1 MEDRG
6 DCFDPMNYYRK
17 SFTLTANNTV
27 LTMNKESRASA
38 FLSREVKILSGVHRW
53 RFKIL
58 TEPVG
63 QIHIGIYKSKNEVAK
78 YLLGWDLAGGD
89 HKGKSYMY
97 FAHGG
102 SLSEPG
108 PNGKSY
114 GQPCLKGD
122 IIDMILDLSKLELKY
137 VVDGQDCGVA
147 NKVEKTP
154 YKAAVSMYTD
164 GRSLIGNSIELVS
177 YNNSDVSAPPVSD
190 ANSVATFLGR
200 LGLQQFTS
208 MFKENGYET
217 IDELIELNSNDLM
230 EIGVKQLRSRKAILK
245 GIATFSTE
253 PNPKSNPMPSNE
265 ERKENDIA
273 NPSCYTKTQIL
284 VRKACIICVAIGEYM
299 NKKDLYDVCRDVAN
313 YRNVLSNKYQY
324 TFMCSV
330 DMKGNPGYTM
340 TKHDVEWFLGECV
353 SELLGLKRGGSLMN
367 PKIEYE
373 ALLVA
378 FSGHGT
384 MHSIVC
390 SDSKEIQYSTIRGW
404 FSKIPEMKQI
414 PQLFCIDA
422 CRVAEKMNKDLET
435 KHSDHDT
442 VGLAARGDGSDAPT
456 ATIMGQT
463 EGHIVRGG
471 KVSKYLCKQWDEEFE
486 AKTFNPD
493 AIYKQFG
500 TLYEAAFDEVMNDTK
515 HSKTP
520 QRLIAA
526 EYDRRIDKL
535 VFIPKDRDRGTK
547 DGAQVDGTVPVI
559 DDDLRNILGPQTDS
573 KMDLLKHFF
582 VLFNANYRDNALL
595 CRLNKNRLDELGIK
609 KVFEQKELIRRV
621 CELNKHMAR
630 MGQQQQAKHPS
641 QQTAILPQKYRDE
654 LSKLKAM
661 GFTDVNANIQALVAE
676 KGDVQGAVNVLL
688 TNNY

>member
-1 MEDRG
+1 MDQLKEMTNEDFKEMG
-6 DCFDPMNYYRK
+6 VAIAHRK
-17 SFTLTANNTV
+17 QITNAIAHMRKKDANQ
-27 LTMNKESRASA
+27 
-38 FLSREVKILSGVHRW
+38 VHD
-53 RFKIL
+53 KDDMKA
-58 TEPVG
+58 
-63 QIHIGIYKSKNEVAK
+63 QNEVLCYAK
-78 YLLGWDLAGGD
+78 
-89 HKGKSYMY
+89 
-97 FAHGG
+97 
-102 SLSEPG
+102 
-108 PNGKSY
+108 
-114 GQPCLKGD
+114 
-122 IIDMILDLSKLELKY
+122 I
-137 VVDGQDCGVA
+137 
-147 NKVEKTP
+147 
-154 YKAAVSMYTD
+154 
-164 GRSLIGNSIELVS
+164 
-177 YNNSDVSAPPVSD
+177 
-190 ANSVATFLGR
+190 
-200 LGLQQFTS
+200 
-208 MFKENGYET
+208 
-217 IDELIELNSNDLM
+217 
-230 EIGVKQLRSRKAILK
+230 
-245 GIATFSTE
+245 
-253 PNPKSNPMPSNE
+253 
-265 ERKENDIA
+265 
-273 NPSCYTKTQIL
+273 QIL
-284 VRKACIICVAIGEYM
+284 VRKALIICVVIGEYT
-299 NKKDLYDVCRDVAN
+299 NKKDLYDVCRDAAN
-313 YRNVLSNKYQY
+313 YRDVLSNKYQY
-324 TFMCSV
+324 KFMCSV
-330 DMKGNPGYTM
+330 DMEGNPGYTM
-340 TKHDVEWFLGECV
+340 TQHDVEWFLSGECV
-353 SELLGLKRGGSLMN
+353 SELLGLKRGGSFMN
-367 PKIEYE
+367 PKIEYD

-378 FSGHGT
+378 LSGHGT